1 MIQTVEIST
10 SSTGS
15 STLSIIKSSSGVA
28 GQTLIGAWPTA
39 GSASGIALHAGASD
53 DVVAWFALTEHAVP
67 CLIGGAVLDA
77 EVAANVVASLAHT
90 C

>member
-15 STLSIIKSSSGVA
+15 WTKSIIKSSPGVA

-39 GSASGIALHAGASD
+39 GSASGMACHAGASD
-53 DVVAWFALTEHAVP
+53 DVVAWFALTEYAVP
-67 CLIGGAVLDA
+67 RLIGGAVLDA
-77 EVAANVVASLAHT
+77 EAAATVVASLAHT